1 MTNIRSLTADHKQK
15 ATDVG
20 LRPDTYTRSMGS
32 LITSSYL
39 TWLYLPNRSGSHDLA
54 EVYDIYANPLIHS

>member
-54 EVYDIYANPLIHS
+54 ESL